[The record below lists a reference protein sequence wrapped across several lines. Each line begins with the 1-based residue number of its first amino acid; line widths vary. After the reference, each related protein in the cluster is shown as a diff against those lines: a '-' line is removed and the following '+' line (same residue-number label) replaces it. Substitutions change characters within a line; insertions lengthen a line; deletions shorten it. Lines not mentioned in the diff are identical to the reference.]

1 LSHRLPAFPVE
12 PAGLR
17 VLPARLRKLLSVSL
31 LIAYLPSCYSY
42 QELGPTPQAAL
53 QNPPE
58 STLYITGVGGST
70 VELRETAAIGDSVV
84 GLGVPTRQYLSRP
97 RIAIPL
103 SDVSRVRTR
112 KFEGGKTAG
121 LLGGLVAGAILIFG
135 GAYLLTYEDES

>member
-1 LSHRLPAFPVE
+1 MSHRLPAFPVE
-12 PAGLR
+12 LAGLR

-58 STLYITGVGGST
+58 STLYITRGGGST
-70 VELRETAAIGDSVV
+70 VELRETATVGDSVV
-84 GLGVPTRQYLSRP
+84 GLGVPTRRVLPKP

-112 KFEGGKTAG
+112 KLEGGKTAG
-121 LLGGLVAGAILIFG
+121 LLGGLVAGAILIVG
-135 GAYLLTYEDES
+135 GAYALTYEDGS